1 MKNFGQ
7 VIRELRIAQALGLR
21 ETAYMLGISPAYLSR
36 IERGKEKPPSPE
48 VIKSLAKALAAD
60 ADVLFRL
67 AVSTDPEITDFLRK
81 NPVATNLFRFL
92 IEERFTCEEISSL
105 LEAAKTVRGCI
116 STPESTY
123 VST

>member
-7 VIRELRIAQALGLR
+7 VIRELRTAQALGLR
-21 ETAYMLGISPAYLSR
+21 ETAHILGISPAYLSR

-67 AVSTDPEITDFLRK
+67 AASTDPEITNFLRE

-92 IEERFTCEEISSL
+92 IEERFTGEEISAL
-105 LEAAKTVRGCI
+105 LEEAKTARGCI
-116 STPESTY
+116 SSTESTY
-123 VST
+123 VSR